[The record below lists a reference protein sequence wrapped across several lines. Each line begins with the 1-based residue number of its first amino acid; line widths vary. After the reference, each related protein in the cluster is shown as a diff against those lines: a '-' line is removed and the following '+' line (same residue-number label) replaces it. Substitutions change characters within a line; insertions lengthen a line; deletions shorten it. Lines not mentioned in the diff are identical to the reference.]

1 MSLDDDV
8 AAAVQRMRAER
19 NVADAHRYQRPAL
32 RGRFV
37 TRVSSDAQFAA
48 LAIKHEPAVYSADS
62 DTALGLVALVRL
74 AESW

>member
-1 MSLDDDV
+1 MLGAPVSLDDDV

-19 NVADAHRYQRPAL
+19 NIADAHRYQHPAL

-48 LAIKHEPAVYSADS
+48 LAIEHELAVYSADT
-62 DTALGLVALVRL
+62 DVARF
-74 AESW
+74 AELT